1 MEAMLYYLALGVIRA
16 LQALPLR
23 WVAWLGRQA
32 GGLAWLLDARHRR
45 VALENLTHAFKEE
58 KTAPELRALTR
69 EHFRRLGENY
79 ASAVKTASMKPAA
92 LAPHLSFVGA
102 ERLRAASPEE
112 IPPSRVI
119 AIGHFGNFELYAWA
133 AHFIAGYRMVT
144 TYRALPQPRLDALLL
159 ALRQQSGCAVFE
171 RRKQSA
177 ELFKMIQQPGLCIG
191 LLTDQHAGRAGVWL
205 PFFGRECSTN
215 PAAAVLAQRHKMPLH
230 TAICF
235 RTALARWQIEVGEE
249 IPTFLNG
256 TRRPVEDVMRDINRA
271 FETAIRRDPANWFW
285 VHRRWKPK
293 PQPEKD
299 SQNAPTACAPG
310 DAGARP

>member
-1 MEAMLYYLALGVIRA
+1 MLYYLALGVIRT
-16 LQALPLR
+16 LQALPLV

-32 GGLAWLLDARHRR
+32 GGLVWLVDARHRR
-45 VALENLTHAFKEE
+45 VALENLTHAFKDE
-58 KTAPELRALTR
+58 KTGPELRALTR

-102 ERLRAASPEE
+102 ERLRAAAPGET
-112 IPPSRVI
+112 PPSRVI

-177 ELFKMIQQPGLCIG
+177 ELFKLIQQPGLCIG

-205 PFFGRECSTN
+205 PVFGRECSTN
-215 PAAAVLAQRHKMPLH
+215 PAAVVLAQRHKMPLH

-249 IPTFLNG
+249 IPTFLKG
-256 TRRPVEDVMRDINRA
+256 ARRPVEDVMREINRA

-293 PQPEKD
+293 PQPETGSK
-299 SQNAPTACAPG
+299 NAPTACAPG
-310 DAGARP
+310 DARARP